1 MTNLCNTTTGLL
13 RVTLHCWLKII
24 SLSYIDV
31 DMNAINDV
39 FCCDLIILE
48 PQVMQFNGLILFI
61 REEKTFSVELLMTI
75 LEKLKSPW
83 KSKCILLM
91 FYDAPIFDSSIKRHI
106 KFHIMSKTEAN
117 RLMIEIHYTFL
128 EKRFMW
134 LIAS

>member
-13 RVTLHCWLKII
+13 RVTLHRWLKII

-48 PQVMQFNGLILFI
+48 PQVMQFNGLTLFI

-75 LEKLKSPW
+75 LEKLKSP
-83 KSKCILLM
+83 
-91 FYDAPIFDSSIKRHI
+91 
-106 KFHIMSKTEAN
+106 
-117 RLMIEIHYTFL
+117 
-128 EKRFMW
+128 
-134 LIAS
+134 